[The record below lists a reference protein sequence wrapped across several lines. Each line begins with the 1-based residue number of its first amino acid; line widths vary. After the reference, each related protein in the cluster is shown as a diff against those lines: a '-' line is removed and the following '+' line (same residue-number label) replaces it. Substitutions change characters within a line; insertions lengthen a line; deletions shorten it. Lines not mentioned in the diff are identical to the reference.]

1 MSSLIVAA
9 PEDGIGIIILVNADS
24 KGTAALTILEKAAE
38 IAFSSANSS
47 SSPPANQSTI
57 VSRSTRPQH
66 AHVAARADSSGTPSY
81 LDLAGTYYSTGY
93 GEVVLCNLNS
103 SSSCESVLDDFRS
116 LNKSLSPADLFAS
129 WNSPWVS
136 RVQFTYTSANQ
147 YLISL
152 GAIYPEGYGKNTT
165 PFSTLSPGTIAQF
178 EVENGIVIGFGFND
192 TDVSD
197 LTWAGSVESSSVVW
211 YAKVA

>member
-1 MSSLIVAA
+1 MTSLIVAA
-9 PEDGIGIIILVNADS
+9 PEDGIGIIVLVNADS
-24 KGTAALTILEKAAE
+24 KGTSTLTIFEKVAE
-38 IAFSSANSS
+38 IAFSSANFSS
-47 SSPPANQSTI
+47 SLPANQSTI
-57 VSRSTRPQH
+57 VSRSTPPQH
-66 AHVAARADSSGTPSY
+66 AHVAARADSSEAPSY

-93 GEVVLCNLNS
+93 GAMVLCDVNS
-103 SSSCESVLDDFRS
+103 SSCGSVLDDFRAI
-116 LNKSLSPADLFAS
+116 NKSLSPSDLFAS
-129 WNSPWVS
+129 WNSVWAS
-136 RVQFTYTSANQ
+136 HVQFTYTSANQ

-165 PFSTLSPGTIAQF
+165 PFSTLTPVTIAQF
-178 EVENGIVIGFGFND
+178 EVENVTVIGFGFND

>member
-66 AHVAARADSSGTPSY
+66 AHVTARADSSETPSY

-93 GEVVLCNLNS
+93 GEVVLCDVNS

-211 YAKVA
+211 FAKVT